1 MLIVFE
7 GLILSFWL
15 LLICVV
21 GIAKDGPVGLVVF
34 YEQEVQDRVIELGL
48 TTKERI
54 KKISI
59 ISTMALF
66 LPMVTVFPAIVYF
79 YNGVNGF
86 RDCFIQL
93 TVIYLIAGLFDRLFI
108 DWWWV
113 GQTKAWIIP
122 GTEEFMPYIYGK
134 TLVGKWVGTL
144 IGFPIL
150 AAIISGVITLLT

>member
-113 GQTKAWIIP
+113 GHTKAWIIP

>member
-79 YNGVNGF
+79 YNGVNG
-86 RDCFIQL
+86 
-93 TVIYLIAGLFDRLFI
+93 YFD
-108 DWWWV
+108 
-113 GQTKAWIIP
+113 
-122 GTEEFMPYIYGK
+122 
-134 TLVGKWVGTL
+134 
-144 IGFPIL
+144 
-150 AAIISGVITLLT
+150 

>member
-34 YEQEVQDRVIELGL
+34 YEQEVQDRVVKLGL

-66 LPMVTVFPAIVYF
+66 LPMVTVFP
-79 YNGVNGF
+79 
-86 RDCFIQL
+86 
-93 TVIYLIAGLFDRLFI
+93 VIIM
-108 DWWWV
+108 
-113 GQTKAWIIP
+113 
-122 GTEEFMPYIYGK
+122 E
-134 TLVGKWVGTL
+134 
-144 IGFPIL
+144 
-150 AAIISGVITLLT
+150 